1 MQKWRV
7 IRRDL
12 LFWLSV
18 FFAALFIAGLL
29 TVLFTDA
36 NVTRCVVPPYL
47 GFCFTYPLWRR
58 NRKMTLDEREK

>member
-1 MQKWRV
+1 M
-7 IRRDL
+7 IRKNI

-18 FFAALFIAGLL
+18 CFAAFFIAGII

-36 NVTRCVVPPYL
+36 NVVRCVIPPYL

-58 NRKMTLDEREK
+58 NRKMTPDDREK